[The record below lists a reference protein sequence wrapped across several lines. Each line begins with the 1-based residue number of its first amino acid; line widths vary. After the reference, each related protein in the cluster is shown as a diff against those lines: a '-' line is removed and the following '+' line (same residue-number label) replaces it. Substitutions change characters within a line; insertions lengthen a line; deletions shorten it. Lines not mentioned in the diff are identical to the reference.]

1 MNQRTA
7 NYFTRRIGILED
19 KLNEL
24 FSPELNYYMDS
35 YLSYCDESFVNLICG
50 LLKQEITKDI
60 PLGDNCPFSNVI
72 LYNSVGEQIKSH
84 YQPRIMEYYFCRANI
99 YNK

>member
-1 MNQRTA
+1 MNVTDKYIRRRTGM
-7 NYFTRRIGILED
+7 IED

-24 FSPELNYYMDS
+24 FSPELNYYMDA
-35 YLSYCDESFVNLICG
+35 YLNYCDESFVNLICG
-50 LLKQEITKDI
+50 LLIQEITKDI

-84 YQPRIMEYYFCRANI
+84 YQPRIMEYYNSRKV
-99 YNK
+99 YL

>member
-1 MNQRTA
+1 MDQIST
-7 NYFTRRIGILED
+7 NYFTRRIGVLED

-24 FSPELNYYMDS
+24 FSPLLNEFMDI
-35 YLSYCDESFVNLICG
+35 YIDYCDESFVNLICE

-60 PLGDNCPFSNVI
+60 PLGDDCPFSNVI

-84 YQPRIMEYYFCRANI
+84 YQPRIMEYYNSRKV
-99 YNK
+99 YL

>member
-1 MNQRTA
+1 MNVTDKYIRRRTGM
-7 NYFTRRIGILED
+7 IED

-24 FSPELNYYMDS
+24 FSPELNYYMDA

-72 LYNSVGEQIKSH
+72 LRDSVGEQIKSH
-84 YQPRIMEYYFCRANI
+84 YQPRIMEYYNSRKV
-99 YNK
+99 YL

>member
-1 MNQRTA
+1 MDQRST

-19 KLNEL
+19 KLDDL
-24 FSPELNYYMDS
+24 FSPLLNEFMGI
-35 YLSYCDESFVNLICG
+35 YLDYCGESFVNLICE

-60 PLGDNCPFSNVI
+60 PLGDDCPFSNVI

-84 YQPRIMEYYFCRANI
+84 YQPRIMEYYNSRKV
-99 YNK
+99 YL

>member
-1 MNQRTA
+1 MTATDKYIRRRTGM
-7 NYFTRRIGILED
+7 IED

-24 FSPELNYYMDS
+24 FSPELNYYMDT

-72 LYNSVGEQIKSH
+72 LYNSIGEQIKSH
-84 YQPRIMEYYFCRANI
+84 YQLRIMEYYFLRASI
-99 YNK
+99 YNR